1 MSSSTHPYVVQN
13 LYEFLLSNTKEDIL
27 KYNQT
32 VNETSIVWKILILM
46 GFITDMLQNILFCV
60 QGELMLTYF
69 YFWMNQS
76 VETIFT
82 SGHHFYKFYRPTN

>member
-82 SGHHFYKFYRPTN
+82 S

>member
-32 VNETSIVWKILILM
+32 VNETSIVWKIKILM
-46 GFITDMLQNILFCV
+46 VFITDMLQNILFCV

-82 SGHHFYKFYRPTN
+82 S